1 MSSEGRKDIDVGD
14 NSIPQLRTGTSI
26 PYGLA
31 GGETEVPMLFL
42 TLGCRASL
50 GQS

>member
-1 MSSEGRKDIDVGD
+1 MGLEGRKDTDVGD

-26 PYGLA
+26 PYRIA
-31 GGETEVPMLFL
+31 GGETEAQMLFL